1 MLDTFDKRAVS
12 SSLNRRMEVKNG
24 KHNKKLQLNIP
35 CIGGSPGVFHP
46 FAPYIKSYIFHILER
61 LLQLQ
66 IPSRPCRGYG
76 REKRWT
82 SKK

>member
-1 MLDTFDKRAVS
+1 MLGTFDKRAVS

-35 CIGGSPGVFHP
+35 CIGGSPGVFHHFLP
-46 FAPYIKSYIFHILER
+46 VYKILHLSFWNASYSCKYRAAHAGDME
-61 LLQLQ
+61 
-66 IPSRPCRGYG
+66 

-82 SKK
+82 SRK